1 MSILKLEKYGY
12 TIEHLANTKMQHAVN
27 TILIS
32 KSTWRE
38 FEDMQILDEDIQLV
52 KAWVESG
59 SRPVQK
65 PIGAS
70 VTLDRFYKSFDSL
83 VVKNNVLCRK
93 WTDKTAMEREQ
104 IVVPTYLTHII
115 LDDAHCQYVT
125 VGHLGVAKTFE
136 MIQRKFYWLGFFKA
150 VEEFCKNCEIC
161 AKNKTVPR
169 PRSPM
174 KPIEVVYPFRFTLL
188 V

>member
-1 MSILKLEKYGY
+1 MSTKKSYHILYTDHKALKWLRDIKHPNGKLARWILKLEEYDY
-12 TIEHLANTKMQHAVN
+12 TIEHLPNTKMQHADALSRAPVN

-65 PIGAS
+65 PVGAS
-70 VTLDRFYKSFDSL
+70 VTPDTLYKSFDSL

-104 IVVPTYLTHII
+104 IVVPTYLTQYIRRSS
-115 LDDAHCQYVT
+115 LSSWTFRCCENARDDST
-125 VGHLGVAKTFE
+125 
-136 MIQRKFYWLGFFKA
+136 
-150 VEEFCKNCEIC
+150 
-161 AKNKTVPR
+161 
-169 PRSPM
+169 
-174 KPIEVVYPFRFTLL
+174 
-188 V
+188 